1 MRAQN
6 AHGPTVAQR
15 VSARFA
21 GGEGPQAPPAS
32 DHQPSPPP
40 AGGADGAC
48 AGRGR
53 VSVGQPR
60 QPVSGG
66 LGRALVYGARLR
78 RTGTRAGGRRADAAL
93 VLFATLR
100 RQNQRTERS
109 ARRETDGDAA
119 VRRGAGVLRGV
130 RFRCERHPSETDVVL
145 PQPDRQAGKEE
156 DHLAAGRLSRRH
168 RRERQPYGPGAL
180 PQAVRPADSRHPAHG
195 QSALLPPRARGGN
208 GGRVCHPPRQRTRR
222 PHRRRRPGDHRRIHR
237 GARAG
242 RRRRHRA
249 AGRLLRESAGRAGE
263 APRALHRRRGDLR
276 LRAHRRAVWR
286 PDDGHRT
293 HHHQHGE
300 GVVLRLPADF
310 RGGAAGVDARR
321 LRRGQ
326 RGIGQLRPRLHLF
339 GAPRLRGGGL
349 AQFGANG
356 RTGRPQPR
364 GPRRRSVPGAADG
377 LGRPPPSGRSPRQR
391 AHRRGGV
398 GGEQGD
404 APALRRRVG
413 HRRLLHGTRPSAWP
427 HRAQL
432 GRFGG
437 LLPAAHHHGQAGG

>member
-1 MRAQN
+1 M
-6 AHGPTVAQR
+6 
-15 VSARFA
+15 
-21 GGEGPQAPPAS
+21 
-32 DHQPSPPP
+32 
-40 AGGADGAC
+40 
-48 AGRGR
+48 
-53 VSVGQPR
+53 GQPR

-66 LGRALVYGARLR
+66 LGGALVYGARLR

-119 VRRGAGVLRGV
+119 LRRGAGVLRGV
-130 RFRCERHPSETDVVL
+130 WFRCERHPSETDVVL
-145 PQPDRQAGKEE
+145 PQSHRQARKEE
-156 DHLAAGRLSRRH
+156 DHLAPRRLPRRH
-168 RRERQPYGPGAL
+168 RGERQPYGPGTL
-180 PQAVRPADSRHPAHG
+180 PQAVRPAHPRHPAYG
-195 QSALLPPRARGGN
+195 QPALLPPRARGRD
-208 GGRVCHPPRQRTRR
+208 GGRLRHAPRQRTGRS
-222 PHRRRRPGDHRRIHR
+222 HRGRGRGDHRRVHR
-237 GARAG
+237 GAG
-242 RRRRHRA
+242 DGCRRRHRA
-249 AGRLLRESAGRAGE
+249 ADGLLRESAGRAGE

-276 LRAHRRAVWR
+276 LRAHRRAVRR

-293 HHHQHGE
+293 HHHQHGQ
-300 GVVLRLPADF
+300 GVVLRLSADF
-310 RGGAAGVDARR
+310 RRGAAGVDARR

-377 LGRPPPSGRSPRQR
+377 LGRPPPSGRSARQGP
-391 AHRRGGV
+391 HRRRGV

-404 APALRRRVG
+404 APTLRCRVG
-413 HRRLLHGTRPSAWP
+413 HRRPLHGTRPSAWP